1 MGRMA
6 TVAERPEIERAL
18 AARVRE
24 RIAGHGVS
32 RLTVDKVIG
41 RVLDSL
47 EERAAGSTAESPEP
61 SMVVVVT
68 ARSLPDVASKLRRDL
83 EREGVVIQNIG
94 IGSAGQHTVVTMR
107 LPGSAR
113 AALERVTERSRY
125 SMSYLNG
132 VV

>member
-1 MGRMA
+1 MA
-6 TVAERPEIERAL
+6 MRPQLHRAL
-18 AARVRE
+18 AARVHARV
-24 RIAGHGVS
+24 AGHGVS
-32 RLTVDKVIG
+32 RLTVERVVG
-41 RVLDSL
+41 RVLASL
-47 EERAAGSTAESPEP
+47 EESAAVGSTAAHEP
-61 SMVVVVT
+61 SVMVAVT
-68 ARSLPDVASKLRRDL
+68 ARSLPDLASRLRRDL

-132 VV
+132 VA